1 MSNPHQT
8 RSRSQQQPTDT
19 ATQPRTPPAP
29 TSQPSLEEL
38 RDQIAQ
44 AEEALARRE
53 LEARLDALTN
63 PRTQPAETTDTALGA
78 IQTLRLQPP
87 RADARIKAFAG
98 TSTQEYYTFVNRLES
113 HFEQHP
119 QWYAFAPNKVTSAAT
134 YLSDDRHNQWRA
146 HLQSF
151 SERPTWQDFT
161 EFCLRLV
168 NNPKNIYREATLAYM
183 RQTQKHNQSVR
194 AFATK
199 LDTIHRQLQYPY
211 EDEHRKEHLWAKV
224 LDVIRTEA
232 VKYPNEPES
241 YEAYI
246 GHLHMVENQLLER
259 RKLLRTQTEVVR
271 SDQETN
277 TPLRSRI
284 ARDLKAYSHQK
295 DHKKRSVSDSNQ
307 EPRYS
312 ASKRKFTQPPTQSGA
327 ISCYRCGK
335 PGHYA
340 SGCDQLNPRASQD
353 KTRPTKN

>member
-1 MSNPHQT
+1 MSSSHQT
-8 RSRSQQQPTDT
+8 RSRSQQQTADT
-19 ATQPRTPPAP
+19 ATQPRPTPVPP
-29 TSQPSLEEL
+29 SEPSLDEL
-38 RDQIAQ
+38 RDRIAQ

-53 LEARLDALTN
+53 LESRLDALTN
-63 PRTQPAETTDTALGA
+63 PRTRATEVTDTPLGT
-78 IQTLRLQPP
+78 IQALRLQPP
-87 RADARIKAFAG
+87 RADAKIKPFAG
-98 TSTQEYYTFVNRLES
+98 SNTQEYYTFVNRLES

-119 QWYAFAPNKVTSAAT
+119 QWYAFAPNKVTAAAT

-168 NNPKNIYREATLAYM
+168 NNPENIYREATLAYM
-183 RQTQKHNQSVR
+183 RRIQKHNQSVR
-194 AFATK
+194 AFATE

-232 VKYPNEPES
+232 VKYPNEPDT

-246 GHLHMVENQLLER
+246 GHLHMVENQLPER
-259 RKLLRTQTEVVR
+259 RKLLRTQPDIVR
-271 SDQETN
+271 SDQDAN
-277 TPLRSRI
+277 TSLRSRI
-284 ARDLKAYSHQK
+284 TRDPKAYSHQK
-295 DHKKRSVSDSNQ
+295 DHKKRSNGDSNQ
-307 EPRYS
+307 EPRHS

-327 ISCYRCGK
+327 VSCYRCGK

-340 SGCDQLNPRASQD
+340 SSCGQPDPRATQD
-353 KTRPTKN
+353 KTRLSKN